1 MTGDDSLSEAAIDAM
16 LRLSAGQGWLRTTLE
31 DIARAAEIPAPD
43 LRRRF
48 PCKGRLL
55 LAYARRIEAA
65 AGAQPVVFDTGDDV
79 RDRLFELL
87 MQRLDLLDPDRAGV
101 AAILRDLPRDPV
113 TLVAVA
119 PAATRLLAG
128 VLEAAGVASGGP
140 AGVLRRKGLGAIWL
154 RALLVW
160 ADDDSADKARTMAAL
175 DRMLR
180 QSEPAARVLAALSCP
195 GPGAAVGA
203 AE

>member
-1 MTGDDSLSEAAIDAM
+1 MTGDDPLAEAAIDAM
-16 LRLSAGQGWLRTTLE
+16 LRLAVGQGWLRTTLG
-31 DIARAAEIPAPD
+31 DIARAAETPVPE

-48 PCKGRLL
+48 PCKARLL
-55 LAYARRIEAA
+55 IAYARRIETAA
-65 AGAQPVVFDTGDDV
+65 DTQPVAFDAGDGV

-140 AGVLRRKGLGAIWL
+140 AGLLRRKGLGAIWL

-180 QSEPAARVLAALSCP
+180 QSEPAGRVLAALSCSET
-195 GPGAAVGA
+195 GAAVGT

>member
-1 MTGDDSLSEAAIDAM
+1 MTGDDPLTEAAIDAM
-16 LRLSAGQGWLRTTLE
+16 LRLAAGQGWLRTTLG
-31 DIARAAEIPAPD
+31 DIARAAEIPVPE

-48 PCKGRLL
+48 PCKARLL
-55 LAYARRIEAA
+55 LAYARRIETTAD
-65 AGAQPVVFDTGDDV
+65 AQPVAFDAGDGV

-101 AAILRDLPRDPV
+101 AAILRDLPLDPV

-140 AGVLRRKGLGAIWL
+140 AGLLRRKGLGAIWL
-154 RALLVW
+154 RTLTVW
-160 ADDDSADKARTMAAL
+160 AEDDSADKSRTMAVL

-195 GPGAAVGA
+195 GASAAAGAT
-203 AE
+203 E